1 MNGGS
6 VSAVFISPG
15 STPLHLTSLC
25 NRSGLWATNF
35 LGILL
40 VRHFW
45 GVRWRRLF
53 LKVTRIASARPL
65 GGTAR
70 LGAPQTKS
78 TAWGFMDKLKD
89 TNLACQCIQGLAYGS
104 ILRERLASPP
114 HSVKPP
120 KQLSLMSPQDGAG
133 LLLSH
138 PDPEGTI
145 WGPTCMWGRCP
156 IRFLTLSRLC
166 VLSFVHAPLLGTQ
179 RGDTLATW
187 CMCCYCCLGRTGYRT
202 HTMLFPST
210 IHWPKQVIWLSLKI
224 HLIHFI
230 SIVGIVE

>member
-1 MNGGS
+1 M
-6 VSAVFISPG
+6 
-15 STPLHLTSLC
+15 
-25 NRSGLWATNF
+25 
-35 LGILL
+35 
-40 VRHFW
+40 RHFW
-45 GVRWRRLF
+45 GVGWRRLF

-89 TNLACQCIQGLAYGS
+89 TNLACQCIQGLAYGY
-104 ILRERLASPP
+104 ILRERSASPP

-120 KQLSLMSPQDGAG
+120 KQLSLMSPQGGAG

-166 VLSFVHAPLLGTQ
+166 VLSFVHVPLWGTQ
-179 RGDTLATW
+179 AGDTWLPGA
-187 CMCCYCCLGRTGYRT
+187 CVAPAVLEGR
-202 HTMLFPST
+202 
-210 IHWPKQVIWLSLKI
+210 VIELTPCHF
-224 HLIHFI
+224 HLR
-230 SIVGIVE
+230 SIGPNKSYG